1 MSAPGRETTPWL
13 GLATATGLWAAA
25 ELKPGDLVAERF
37 RIVRLLGM
45 GAMGVVFQAH
55 DQKLDVDV
63 ALKLLR
69 PELASKPDA
78 FERFR
83 QELLLARQVSS
94 PHVVRIH
101 DLVQHG
107 QIWLISMDF
116 VPGESLERRLSSQG
130 SLAPAEALS
139 ITRQLALGL
148 AAAHQRG
155 VVHRDLKPANVLI
168 DPDGNALI
176 TDFGVAR
183 SVGATGLTASGMVVG
198 TPAYLSPE
206 QAQALPVDGRS
217 DLYAL
222 GLMLYEMLSG
232 TLPFA
237 DGTPSEMLIQRI
249 LNGPAPIDTL
259 CPHLPAWVVR
269 LVALLLDPR
278 LARRFQS
285 AEQVVRAI
293 DTETVVVPAA
303 AGRRRR
309 LALSASALLAL
320 AAIAI
325 WAGWQ
330 WQLPGRTEVSAP
342 AAATMLDLAVLPVRV
357 EPAAGD
363 TAAVADGVVRYL
375 VNDLIDGGE
384 LTVAEPRRL
393 SDAMAR
399 LGFDSAAAARN
410 RPQLATALNARQM
423 LEGEWIENGQGA
435 SLTLSLFAAD
445 ATEPRWQERIQ
456 AADPEALLAQL
467 PALMAAVRSRLG
479 LPAHAVPAIHPE
491 QLRLLAAAG
500 SQPLAQDLDAIP
512 VDLLAMLGWD
522 RLQWLEVQGENDLA
536 QIEAGRLGKQLAGQS
551 GRAAR
556 RTQAL
561 AAVVLGESDR
571 VVDELALL
579 SRNLADHRI
588 RRLWARAL
596 AELGQLSE
604 AQAALEHIVAE
615 DRNDF
620 DAWYAMGKYAYMQ
633 GDTLRAVERWLNPAL
648 GLAEM
653 RGDTRAQAEALNLLG
668 LGYKSLGNLPIALD
682 KLQSAVRLWHALGY
696 ARGEARSLQNAAT
709 VLATL
714 GRFDQARTALAEA
727 RTLLAPIADVAA
739 QADLEN
745 DIGVFEEEQGN
756 FRPALDAYRSALSL
770 RQSLRDQRMIGESLQ
785 NVGFAY
791 YQIGEFDN
799 AEVHWRQAA
808 SLYQQL
814 EDRSGQVRVQQLLG
828 LAETARGDFVA
839 ARESLSS
846 SLRMAEAA
854 QMAEERAVSLAGLGE
869 LDRLQGEFA
878 SALARSADALA
889 RFEQRDDL
897 RGSLEL
903 QLQRAAILIDLGA
916 WSAARSV
923 LDGLSS
929 EQFENREQRAWL
941 HLRLAEIAEGE
952 QNYPLAIE
960 QAGQAVAVARAAHS
974 SSVELPA
981 QLLNARL
988 LVASGQGNRARAELA
1003 KVQDGLSRHA
1013 SVPLRLLVL
1022 ETALVVEPGS
1032 AARSYQQ
1039 AQSQLARLPDW
1050 GRSLRLHL
1058 LAANALAASDP
1069 AAASAARARA
1079 AAVLARQ
1086 VHRLAAAE
1094 SNSLR
1099 NLAQALGLPESVP

>member
-13 GLATATGLWAAA
+13 ALATATGLWAAA

-45 GAMGVVFQAH
+45 GAMGVVFEAH
-55 DQKLDVDV
+55 DQKLDVHV

-78 FERFR
+78 FDRFR

-116 VPGESLERRLSSQG
+116 VPGESLERRLSTQG
-130 SLAPAEALS
+130 CLPLATALA

-232 TLPFA
+232 ILPFA

-259 CPHLPAWVVR
+259 CKQLPAWVVR
-269 LVALLLDPR
+269 LVARLLDPR

-285 AEQVVRAI
+285 AEELVRAI
-293 DTETVVVPAA
+293 DTETVTLPVA
-303 AGRRRR
+303 AGRGRR
-309 LALSASALLAL
+309 LTLAAAALTVLAALGFWGGRYWLSAAPPPA
-320 AAIAI
+320 
-325 WAGWQ
+325 
-330 WQLPGRTEVSAP
+330 SAP
-342 AAATMLDLAVLPVRV
+342 AVVAMLDLAVLPLQV
-357 EPAAGD
+357 EPSGGALEAAAG
-363 TAAVADGVVRYL
+363 GVVRYL
-375 VNDLIDGGE
+375 GDGLIDSGK
-384 LTVAEPRRL
+384 LAVAEPRRM

-410 RPQLATALNARQM
+410 RPQLAAALNTRQL
-423 LEGEWIENGQGA
+423 LEGELIENEHGA
-435 SLTLSLFAAD
+435 SLTFSLFAAD
-445 ATEPRWQERIQ
+445 AEQPRWQERIDGAT
-456 AADPEALLAQL
+456 AAALWTQL
-467 PALMAAVRSRLG
+467 PALLARLGSRLG
-479 LPAHAVPAIHPE
+479 LPALAAPPVDGDA
-491 QLRLLAAAG
+491 LGLLASAG
-500 SQPLAQDLDAIP
+500 SQPLAQDLGALP
-512 VDLLAMLGWD
+512 ADLLAMLGWD
-522 RLQWLEVQGENDLA
+522 RLNWLEVQGDNTGA
-536 QIEAGRLGKQLAGQS
+536 QIEAGRLRKQLSGQS

-556 RTQAL
+556 RTLAL
-561 AAVVLGESDR
+561 AAVVLGDSAA
-571 VVDELALL
+571 VVAELAEL

-596 AELGQLSE
+596 ADLGQLSE
-604 AQAALEHIVAE
+604 AQAALEHVVAE

-620 DAWYAMGKYAYMQ
+620 EAWYAMGKYAYIQ
-633 GDTLRAVERWLNPAL
+633 GNTLQAVERWLNPAL

-653 RGDTRAQAEALNLLG
+653 RGDQRAQAEALNLLG

-682 KLQSAVRLWHALGY
+682 KLESAVRLRHAVGY
-696 ARGEARSLQNAAT
+696 DRGEAQSLQNMAT

-714 GRFDQARTALAEA
+714 GRFDAARAALARA
-727 RTLLAPIADVAA
+727 RVLLAPIADVAA

-745 DIGVFEEEQGN
+745 DIGAFEEEQGN
-756 FRPALDAYRSALSL
+756 FQGALDSYRLALSL

-799 AEVHWRQAA
+799 AEVHWQQAG
-808 SLYQQL
+808 SLYQRL
-814 EDRSGQVRVQQLLG
+814 EDRSGQVRVQQMLG
-828 LAETARGDFVA
+828 LAETARGDFIA
-839 ARESLSS
+839 ARASLDASLS
-846 SLRMAEAA
+846 LAEAA

-878 SALARSADALA
+878 SALGRSADALA
-889 RFEQRDDL
+889 RFERRDDL

-916 WSAARSV
+916 FTAARSA
-923 LDGLSS
+923 LDGLSP
-929 EQFENREQRAWL
+929 EQIENREQRAWL
-941 HLRLAEIAEGE
+941 HLRLGEIAEGE
-952 QNYPLAIE
+952 RAYPLALE
-960 QAGQAVAVARAAHS
+960 QAGQAIAVAQAAHS

-981 QLLNARL
+981 HLLNARL
-988 LVASGQGNRARAELA
+988 LAAGGQGARARTELA
-1003 KVQDGLSRHA
+1003 GVRDGLSRYA

-1022 ETALVVEPGS
+1022 ETALVVDPAT

-1039 AQSQLARLPDW
+1039 AEAQLARLPDW
-1050 GRSLRLHL
+1050 GRAIRLHL
-1058 LAANALAASDP
+1058 FAARALATTEPST
-1069 AAASAARARA
+1069 ASAARGRA

-1086 VHRLAAAE
+1086 LRGLAATE
-1094 SNSLR
+1094 QDSFR
-1099 NLAQALGLPESVP
+1099 KLAQALGMQESAP